1 MAVEIDTV
9 LVPVDGTDR
18 SERAIAHALPIADRY
33 GAELHVLHV
42 IDEVVATGLEQ
53 GDIEADSVANE
64 HRAFMGAVREQVRA
78 DGHDVSLSQSTV
90 FGYSASSLSRHPV
103 NVVLDAAED
112 IEADFIVIPRQ
123 STMDEPG
130 AMLGKVAEYVLSY
143 ASQPVLSV

>member
-9 LVPVDGTDR
+9 LVPVDGTDQ
-18 SERAIAHALPIADRY
+18 SERAIGHAIPIADRY
-33 GAELHVLHV
+33 GAKVHVLHV
-42 IDEVVATGLEQ
+42 IDEAVAAGLEQ
-53 GDIEADSVANE
+53 GDIRADSVAAE
-64 HRAFMGAVREQVRA
+64 HRAFMQPVRDQVRA
-78 DGHDVSLSQSTV
+78 DGHDVALTQSTA

-123 STMDEPG
+123 SAMDEPG